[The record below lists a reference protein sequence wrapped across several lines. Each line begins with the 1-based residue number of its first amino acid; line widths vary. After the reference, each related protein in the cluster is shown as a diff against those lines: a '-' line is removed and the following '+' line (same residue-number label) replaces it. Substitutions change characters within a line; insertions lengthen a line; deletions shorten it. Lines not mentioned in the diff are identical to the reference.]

1 MATKTQMHDVD
12 FGQRS
17 RLALTH
23 PVTLGTVGVL
33 LLNDLVFKSLWSNPW
48 TTGKLS
54 DLAWVVFASPLLVW
68 LLSLVVRD
76 SRRGQRTAFIVAYV
90 GLPLLYAAYNTFA
103 PVHDVIIWGLSL
115 LSGAASGSPLD
126 PTDSLVIP
134 VGLAVALWVWR
145 RGGREDHGYGKL
157 RRNATVLMAG
167 VAMMAS
173 VATSGFVGPTVGITN
188 VWVSDAGTLLALGS
202 LRDGHLYESYESA
215 DGGMTWKRSS
225 GVEMERRTRVETPR
239 GRFGISGSRIVI
251 YGSDGKETSLHSLAY
266 LHGHAHRW
274 IQTVDKEY
282 LIGPQFTVVPHAIA
296 YHPPSGNV
304 VVAMGVEGLVVG
316 TPDGR
321 WLRVGVLGYT
331 PTDFSPAGK
340 IGTLFSDSWTLSAI
354 ICLSLSAV
362 AVALALTGL
371 LETSWREDFHF
382 MLALMI
388 GALAVSIVG
397 AAAAIAT
404 WLFATDVIWRVE
416 VDTEYLTNFSEFMT
430 ALASIGFSCQAIL
443 MCGRRALRHWLASL
457 TALAGSLACISLVL
471 IIWVLSN
478 FSVHF
483 VQWSGMALTL
493 LVMVALARH
502 FWTSG
507 SPDQSE

>member
-1 MATKTQMHDVD
+1 MHDVD

-23 PVTLGTVGVL
+23 PVTLAALGVL

-54 DLAWVVFASPLLVW
+54 DLAWVVFASPLLAW
-68 LLSLVVRD
+68 LLSLAARD
-76 SRRGQRTAFIVAYV
+76 SRRGQRAAFIVAYV

-103 PVHDVIIWGLSL
+103 PVHDVIIHGLSL
-115 LSGAASGSPLD
+115 LSGATSGSPLD

-145 RGGREDHGYGKL
+145 RGGRENHGYGKL
-157 RRNATVLMAG
+157 RRNAIVLIAG
-167 VAMMAS
+167 VAMLAS
-173 VATSGFVGPTVGITN
+173 VATSVLEGHTVGVTN
-188 VWVSDAGTLLALGS
+188 VWVNDSGTLVASAG
-202 LRDGHLYESYESA
+202 GYFGYESV

-225 GVEMERRTRVETPR
+225 GATSTESSVGRRTSVDTPR
-239 GRFGISGSRIVI
+239 GRYGISGSRIVI
-251 YGSDGKETSLHSLAY
+251 YGGDGKETTVYSLAY
-266 LHGHAHRW
+266 LHGQANRW

-483 VQWSGMALTL
+483 VQWSGMALAL
-493 LVMVALARH
+493 LVMFALVRH
-502 FWTSG
+502 LWTSG